1 VPPCGPDVLFV
12 LDSTGSVRNV
22 YEAQRGYIL
31 DVVQQMDI
39 ASDGQ
44 HVCLDKI
51 RMIWG
56 EGRWGFSEEG
66 GRRIRMKGGGGGIRA
81 KEDGILTGGMIM
93 NQKMFTFLP
102 ILPRYSK
109 KKSSRTKA
117 KF

>member
-1 VPPCGPDVLFV
+1 MPPCGPDVLFV

-44 HVCLDKI
+44 HVCHDKI

-66 GRRIRMKGGGGGIRA
+66 GRRIRMK
-81 KEDGILTGGMIM
+81 ED
-93 NQKMFTFLP
+93 
-102 ILPRYSK
+102 
-109 KKSSRTKA
+109 
-117 KF
+117 